1 MHQFENSWL
10 ARTLGRFVL
19 ALFGWRVAGSI
30 PKSKHTVIIAAP
42 HTSNWDFIFLIAATS
57 AIGVRI
63 NWLGKQSLF
72 NHPLGFLMHGLGGI
86 PVDRSQRN
94 NMVDQICERFKSRV
108 SLHLVVP
115 PAGTRAKTDRWR
127 SGFYHIARQADVPVI
142 FGFLDYSKKLAGISN
157 LNHLSGIV
165 KQDMDKIRSFYADK
179 IGKFPELSSTVRLA
193 EEIDPTAP
201 SQPNRI
207 D

>member
-10 ARTLGRFVL
+10 ARTLGRLVL
-19 ALFGWRVAGSI
+19 SFFGWRVAGSI

-72 NHPLGFLMHGLGGI
+72 KHPLGFLMHGLGGI

-94 NMVDQICERFKSRV
+94 NMVDQICERFKDRV

-157 LNHLSGIV
+157 VNHLSGVV

-179 IGKFPELSSTVRLA
+179 IGKFPALSSTVRLA
-193 EEIDPTAP
+193 EEIDPTP
-201 SQPNRI
+201 SHRTGP

>member
-10 ARTLGRFVL
+10 ARAVGRLVL
-19 ALFGWRVAGSI
+19 SIFGWRVAGAV

-63 NWLGKQSLF
+63 NWLGKKSLF
-72 NHPLGFLMHGLGGI
+72 NYPLGFLMHGLGGI

-115 PAGTRAKTDRWR
+115 PAGTRAKTDHWR
-127 SGFYHIARQADVPVI
+127 SGFYHIARQAEVPVI
-142 FGFLDYSKKLAGISN
+142 FGFLDYSKKLAGISST
-157 LNHLSGIV
+157 NHLSGIV
-165 KQDMDKIRSFYADK
+165 KQDMDAIRSFYADK
-179 IGKFPELSSTVRLA
+179 IGKFPALSSTVRLA
-193 EEIDPTAP
+193 EEIDRTTDGQTG
-201 SQPNRI
+201 SN
-207 D
+207 